1 MNPLKLY
8 EAYSAVY
15 DEDLR
20 SEILNVEEDFAFID
34 ELSDSELD
42 DVMEEILSE
51 GVELSECFEVFD
63 EVLSEAKVTSSEDR
77 EESGKSKLTRG
88 QGSVMAAKQRVAA
101 RKAQRRAERIE
112 RIKSS
117 TKRASEKVKTTAAGV
132 ASAAAGGAA
141 EAGRK
146 AKAGAKKV
154 GGKLAAAKEK
164 LKGFIKSGRKVVA
177 GGLRKIASKVEPKE
191 EPKSDREPKTY
202 RGEGAGRKE
211 TVGKKVKTS
220 AKEKIKTTT
229 YRGQGVGRKETA
241 SSGGVSS
248 RSGSMGSEGSKG
260 KALPPVGK
268 TKSGKTLTQQQ
279 RNMQTAAQN
288 VKVAKRLGED
298 FDTLAEMIL
307 EDLIN
312 EGYAETF
319 EEAFTVLESF
329 SDYEVGEIAEGYL
342 TEETETVDLYDV
354 VLEHLLEEG
363 FADTEEAATVIMAN
377 MSEEWREEILDEAKK
392 KFPEDKV
399 KEKAAKHER
408 DYLTRPNSQVG
419 QRSISNA
426 RKMKAIASTVSA
438 GDDPRSTMHGQD
450 LRKLGKKEFK

>member
-15 DEDLR
+15 NTE
-20 SEILNVEEDFAFID
+20 VENELDEDFAFID
-34 ELSDSELD
+34 ELSDIELD
-42 DVMEEILSE
+42 QVMEEIISE
-51 GVELSECFEVFD
+51 GVELSECVEVFD
-63 EVLSEAKVTSSEDR
+63 EVLIEAKVTSSDDR
-77 EESGKSKLTRG
+77 EESSGSSKVTKG

-101 RKAQRRAERIE
+101 RKAKRRAERVE

-117 TKRASEKVKTTAAGV
+117 AKRAAEKVKTSAAGA

-141 EAGRK
+141 EVGRK
-146 AKAGAKKV
+146 AKEGAKKV

-164 LKGFIKSGRKVVA
+164 LKGFIKSGRKAVA
-177 GGLRKIASKVEPKE
+177 GGLRSLASKVEPKE
-191 EPKSDREPKTY
+191 KSKSEREPKTY
-202 RGEGAGRKE
+202 RGEGSGRKE
-211 TVGKKVKTS
+211 TVGKQVKTA

-248 RSGSMGSEGSKG
+248 RGGSMGSEGSQG
-260 KALPPVGK
+260 RALPPVGK

-279 RNMQTAAQN
+279 RGMQTAAQN
-288 VKVAKRLGED
+288 ARLERRLGED
-298 FDTLAEMIL
+298 FETLAEMIL

-342 TEETETVDLYDV
+342 TEEREDYFDAI
-354 VLEHLLEEG
+354 LEHLVAEG
-363 FADTEEAATVIMAN
+363 YADTNKEALVIMAN
-377 MSEEWREEILDEAKK
+377 MSEEWREEILKT
-392 KFPEDKV
+392 
-399 KEKAAKHER
+399 
-408 DYLTRPNSQVG
+408 L
-419 QRSISNA
+419 
-426 RKMKAIASTVSA
+426 
-438 GDDPRSTMHGQD
+438 
-450 LRKLGKKEFK
+450 

>member
-15 DEDLR
+15 NT
-20 SEILNVEEDFAFID
+20 EIENELDEDFAFID
-34 ELSDSELD
+34 ELSDIELD
-42 DVMEEILSE
+42 QVMEEIISE
-51 GVELSECFEVFD
+51 GVELSECVEAFD
-63 EVLSEAKVTSSEDR
+63 EVLNEAKVTSSDDR
-77 EESGKSKLTRG
+77 EESSGTSKVTKG

-101 RKAQRRAERIE
+101 RKAQRRAERVE

-117 TKRASEKVKTTAAGV
+117 AKRAAEKVKTTAAGA

-146 AKAGAKKV
+146 AKAGAEKV

-164 LKGFIKSGRKVVA
+164 LKGFIKSGRKAVA

-191 EPKSDREPKTY
+191 EPKADREPKTY

-211 TVGKKVKTS
+211 TVGKQVKTA

-229 YRGQGVGRKETA
+229 YRGQGVGRKEAA

-248 RSGSMGSEGSKG
+248 RGGSMGSEGSKG
-260 KALPPVGK
+260 RALPPVGK
-268 TKSGKTLTQQQ
+268 TKSGKDLSPQQ
-279 RNMQTAAQN
+279 RGMQTAAQN
-288 VKVAKRLGED
+288 ARLQKRLGED
-298 FDTLAEMIL
+298 FESLAEMIL

-329 SDYEVGEIAEGYL
+329 SDYEVGEIADGYL
-342 TEETETVDLYDV
+342 TEEREDLFDAI
-354 VLEHLLEEG
+354 LEHLVAEG
-363 FADTEEAATVIMAN
+363 YADTNNAALVIMAN
-377 MSEEWREEILDEAKK
+377 MSEEWRNEILEN
-392 KFPEDKV
+392 
-399 KEKAAKHER
+399 
-408 DYLTRPNSQVG
+408 L
-419 QRSISNA
+419 
-426 RKMKAIASTVSA
+426 
-438 GDDPRSTMHGQD
+438 
-450 LRKLGKKEFK
+450 